1 MAQDYSKSRKMESQP
16 LPENNPLYR
25 FWMLREDPNGKVV
38 KHSCFSYV
46 NRNNP
51 KKCYNY
57 AKTIHLRIK
66 DDGYI
71 WLIDNLK
78 EELLEVY
85 DLNHWRLRGSHNIC
99 TKVKLT
105 ILWLP

>member
-66 DDGYI
+66 DAGYI
-71 WLIDNLK
+71 WLIDCIFLLK
-78 EELLEVY
+78 TATDY
-85 DLNHWRLRGSHNIC
+85 CQIDP
-99 TKVKLT
+99 
-105 ILWLP
+105 LWIS